1 MREGPSDRRANGRQA
16 ESELGSHFT
25 RNALKQPDLRLPA
38 AFFRSL
44 LDQSAGFTGEVARL
58 HLACEPVV
66 GSGAWLWYREIRR

>member
-44 LDQSAGFTGEVARL
+44 LGGVSETSREP
-58 HLACEPVV
+58 CE
-66 GSGAWLWYREIRR
+66 REERA